1 MTPMTGPDCAVF
13 CPSIHTLTQRNRLPS
28 YHGQA
33 VAMPA
38 VGCAASALRERQS
51 RGSTHFPNLF
61 WPSLLVGVNR
71 CSPSRV
77 RLGNA
82 PHIIPGCGVS
92 KRARKRLFSLK
103 TGGGAWGLLPTRSCH
118 TL

>member
-1 MTPMTGPDCAVF
+1 M
-13 CPSIHTLTQRNRLPS
+13 
-28 YHGQA
+28 
-33 VAMPA
+33 AMPA

-103 TGGGAWGLLPTRSCH
+103 TGGGGLGVVAYALLSYTIKIGMDVVK
-118 TL
+118 TDVV